1 MAWPG
6 SLVTQGPGFRSLSPR
21 GWAHSLLKYFGSNPR
36 YSHKSLSISGLK
48 LPPVLII
55 SSGVCAFA
63 KASFNRR
70 LLMRIPVFAFASFPP
85 GKTARYVGS
94 GGSDSHVTFCMAIL
108 DPSALHQATISLN
121 VAIVSTSSCNDSG
134 CNNFGCGVLA
144 CPSGPPR
151 FASVVFCVASAAGR
165 GSPLLLNK
173 PCLLQM
179 LDKPCGVHSEP
190 LELRIPR
197 RLSSV
202 HKAIHCLCNPVS
214 SAIWRIFPTTSD
226 VLLSI
231 VSSVLNIE
239 LLFNCFSIHK
249 LVKFRFFP
257 LQASDCLSQFRG
269 E

>member
-1 MAWPG
+1 MSFKTCTASFHVSNFSIVITESHFLLWRCPV
-6 SLVTQGPGFRSLSPR
+6 SWLRRRPGFRSSWHQHQLS
-21 GWAHSLLKYFGSNPR
+21 SLLKYFGLNPK

-134 CNNFGCGVLA
+134 CGI
-144 CPSGPPR
+144 
-151 FASVVFCVASAAGR
+151 FAVASG
-165 GSPLLLNK
+165 
-173 PCLLQM
+173 
-179 LDKPCGVHSEP
+179 
-190 LELRIPR
+190 
-197 RLSSV
+197 
-202 HKAIHCLCNPVS
+202 
-214 SAIWRIFPTTSD
+214 
-226 VLLSI
+226 
-231 VSSVLNIE
+231 
-239 LLFNCFSIHK
+239 
-249 LVKFRFFP
+249 
-257 LQASDCLSQFRG
+257 
-269 E
+269 